1 MGRALDSGA
10 PECRDAPPDCQ
21 TIGRDVL
28 DRVHQLLHTPP
39 RGRSGPWLV
48 ALAIG
53 VVLAIQPIWPDNWG
67 IGVTIVVALT
77 LVASARWQL
86 RWVPVFA
93 IILCGVGLRWAMSN
107 VESSDVADVTT
118 AAIRTVLRGAD
129 PYGIGYAA
137 SRPVG
142 ASFPYGPVALL
153 WYLPIFRDPTQIES
167 LVSLALLGF
176 FGVRAAQGRPL
187 GLVVFAL
194 APPLVLA
201 SVDGSNDTSAGLL
214 ILVSLALAS
223 KRPVWGAAALAVAV
237 AFKPY
242 ALAWLPPLALW
253 AGVPAFVGFA
263 AASLVAWSPVLLVWG
278 ADKYLK
284 SLAIAQQTHMREA
297 YWSIAS
303 VWNGIDPGT
312 APRALETIRYFLS
325 AAVAVL
331 GGMRVRS
338 IDGVIVVGTAAFMIA
353 QFGGYF
359 GSYVYIAAVAP
370 VLCWRLDDWLRM
382 VLPELMRAYGDVPA
396 VGRRLRRAAAA
407 PAAPLRP
414 TPTQPAARMGSAI
427 HAIPRSR
434 GSRPSRNLTG

>member
-1 MGRALDSGA
+1 MNRISRALH
-10 PECRDAPPDCQ
+10 
-21 TIGRDVL
+21 L
-28 DRVHQLLHTPP
+28 PP
-39 RGRSGPWLV
+39 RGRSGPWLL
-48 ALAIG
+48 ALPIG
-53 VVLAIQPIWPDNWG
+53 LVLAIQPIWPDNWG
-67 IGVTIVVALT
+67 VGVALVVGLT

-86 RWVPVFA
+86 RWVPVLA

-118 AAIRTVLRGAD
+118 AAIRTALHGWD
-129 PYGIGYAA
+129 PYGIGYQA

-167 LVSLALLGF
+167 MVSLALLGF

-214 ILVSLALAS
+214 ILVALALAA
-223 KRPVWGAAALAVAV
+223 KRPVVGAAALAVAV

-253 AGVPAFVGFA
+253 AGLPVLIGFV
-263 AASLVAWSPVLLVWG
+263 AASVLAWSPVLFIWG
-278 ADKYLK
+278 VDSYLK
-284 SLAIAQQTHMREA
+284 SLAMAQQTHLREA
-297 YWSIAS
+297 YWSVAAI
-303 VWNGIDPGT
+303 WNGIDPGT

-325 AAVAVL
+325 GAVAVL

-338 IDGVIVVGTAAFMIA
+338 IDGVILVGTAAFVIA

-370 VLCWRLDDWLRM
+370 VLCWRVDDWLRM
-382 VLPELMRAYGDVPA
+382 TLPELIRAYGEAPSF
-396 VGRRLRRAAAA
+396 GRRLRRAAA
-407 PAAPLRP
+407 PTVPLRP
-414 TPTQPAARMGSAI
+414 APSPATTRMASAI
-427 HAIPRSR
+427 HAVPRAR
-434 GSRPSRNLTG
+434 GSRPSRNPAA

>member
-1 MGRALDSGA
+1 MVIRLSQALH
-10 PECRDAPPDCQ
+10 
-21 TIGRDVL
+21 L
-28 DRVHQLLHTPP
+28 PP

-53 VVLAIQPIWPDNWG
+53 ILLAIQPIWPDNWG
-67 IGVTIVVALT
+67 IGVTLVVGLT

-107 VESSDVADVTT
+107 LESSDVADVTT
-118 AAIRTVLRGAD
+118 AAIRTVLGGVD

-153 WYLPIFRDPTQIES
+153 WYFPIFRDPTQIES
-167 LVSLALLGF
+167 LISLALLGF
-176 FGVRAAQGRPL
+176 FGVRAALGRPL

-214 ILVSLALAS
+214 ILVALALAA
-223 KRPVWGAAALAVAV
+223 KRPVVGAAALAVAV

-253 AGVPAFVGFA
+253 AGIPVVISFA
-263 AASLVAWSPVLLVWG
+263 AASLVVWSPVLFIWG

-284 SLAIAQQTHMREA
+284 SLAMAQQTHLREA
-297 YWSIAS
+297 YWSVAS
-303 VWNGIDPGT
+303 VWDAIDPGT

-325 AAVAVL
+325 GAVAVL

-338 IDGVIVVGTAAFMIA
+338 IDGVIAVGTAAFVIA

-370 VLCWRLDDWLRM
+370 VLCWRIDDWLRM
-382 VLPELMRAYGDVPA
+382 MLPELMRAYGDVPTF
-396 VGRRLRRAAAA
+396 GRRLRRAAA
-407 PAAPLRP
+407 PTVPLRP
-414 TPTQPAARMGSAI
+414 APSPAPARMASAI

-434 GSRPSRNLTG
+434 GSRPSRKPAG

>member
-1 MGRALDSGA
+1 MVNSLSR
-10 PECRDAPPDCQ
+10 
-21 TIGRDVL
+21 VL
-28 DRVHQLLHTPP
+28 HLPP

-53 VVLAIQPIWPDNWG
+53 LVLAIQPIWPDNWG
-67 IGVTIVVALT
+67 IGVTLAVGLT
-77 LVASARWQL
+77 LAASARWQL

-118 AAIRTVLRGAD
+118 AAIRTVLRGSD

-142 ASFPYGPVALL
+142 APFPYGPVALL
-153 WYLPIFRDPTQIES
+153 WYFPIFRDPTQIES

-176 FGVRAAQGRPL
+176 FGMRAAQGRPL

-214 ILVSLALAS
+214 ILVSLALAA
-223 KRPVWGAAALAVAV
+223 KRPVVGAAALAVAV

-253 AGVPAFVGFA
+253 AGIPVVVAFA
-263 AASLVAWSPVLLVWG
+263 AASLVVWSPILFIWG

-284 SLAIAQQTHMREA
+284 SLAMAQQTHLREA
-297 YWSIAS
+297 YWSVAS
-303 VWNGIDPGT
+303 VWDAIDPGT

-325 AAVAVL
+325 GAVAVI
-331 GGMRVRS
+331 GGLRVRS
-338 IDGVIVVGTAAFMIA
+338 IDGVIVVGTAAFVIA

-370 VLCWRLDDWLRM
+370 VLCWRVDDWLRM
-382 VLPELMRAYGDVPA
+382 MLPELIHAYGEAPTF
-396 VGRRLRRAAAA
+396 GRRIRRAAAPTVA
-407 PAAPLRP
+407 LRP
-414 TPTQPAARMGSAI
+414 APSPATTRMAGAI
-427 HAIPRSR
+427 HAIPRTR
-434 GSRPSRNLTG
+434 GSRPSRNPTG

>member
-1 MGRALDSGA
+1 M
-10 PECRDAPPDCQ
+10 
-21 TIGRDVL
+21 
-28 DRVHQLLHTPP
+28 PP

-53 VVLAIQPIWPDNWG
+53 LVLGFQPIWPDNWG
-67 IGVTIVVALT
+67 IGVTIVVGLT
-77 LVASARWQL
+77 LAASARWQL

-107 VESSDVADVTT
+107 AESSDVADVTT
-118 AAIRTVLRGAD
+118 AAIRTMLRGWD
-129 PYGIGYAA
+129 PYGIGYIA

-167 LVSLALLGF
+167 LVSLGLMGF

-214 ILVSLALAS
+214 ILVALALAA
-223 KRPVWGAAALAVAV
+223 KRPVLGAAALAVAV

-253 AGVPAFVGFA
+253 AGLPAVAAFA
-263 AASLVAWSPVLLVWG
+263 AASLVAWSPVLFVWG

-284 SLAIAQQTHMREA
+284 SLVMAQQTHLRAA
-297 YWSIAS
+297 YWSVAS
-303 VWNGIDPGT
+303 VWNAFDPGT

-325 AAVAVL
+325 GAVAVF

-338 IDGVIVVGTAAFMIA
+338 IDGVIVVGTVAFMIA

-382 VLPELMRAYGDVPA
+382 ILPELMRAYGDVPA
-396 VGRRLRRAAAA
+396 FGRRLRRAAA
-407 PAAPLRP
+407 PSAPLRP
-414 TPTQPAARMGSAI
+414 TPTPATTRMASAI